1 MQACDLMLTPVVD
14 VDHKTWAH
22 PSTAT
27 NWFDQ
32 YLAPGWK
39 EYWSRG
45 WCRVE
50 AMLAAVKPVAAGRA
64 ELFRGAM
71 KVHLLGGHRP
81 HVLFGT
87 KELEENAPVIFLPPL
102 LHSKF
107 EQYKPELGALTKDTD
122 RVAVQRLTVE
132 ARKDV
137 VELVVGW
144 VGEYRGEGVGRGKQ
158 VFADGGGWEGEF
170 KDGKLHGHGKQVWAW
185 GDVYEG
191 QWKEG
196 KKHGKGRYAFADG
209 GIYEGEYEAGLK
221 HGYGKEA
228 FVQGITYEGEYQRG
242 QPHGKGKFTYDDGS
256 VKIVRLEA
264 NADVGQGVK
273 WSADRA
279 QAWELQD
286 GEPGRSISLE
296 EAAQIAA
303 RIGLPVP

>member
-14 VDHKTWAH
+14 VDHKQWAIDASTW
-22 PSTAT
+22 SG
-27 NWFDQ
+27 NWFDE

-87 KELEENAPVIFLPPL
+87 KELETNHPVIFLPPL

-144 VGEYRGEGVGRGKQ
+144 VGEYRGEGVGRGKL
-158 VFADGGGWEGEF
+158 VYPDGSVDEGEF
-170 KDGKLHGHGKQVWAW
+170 KDGVLHGHGKGVVAD
-185 GDVYEG
+185 GNVYEG
-191 QWKEG
+191 QYKEG
-196 KKHGKGRYAFADG
+196 KRHGKGRYVSADG
-209 GIYEGEYEAGLK
+209 GNDGDRPATAGL
-221 HGYGKEA
+221 GPAG
-228 FVQGITYEGEYQRG
+228 GD
-242 QPHGKGKFTYDDGS
+242 FTRTGA
-256 VKIVRLEA
+256 VREH
-264 NADVGQGVK
+264 
-273 WSADRA
+273 
-279 QAWELQD
+279 
-286 GEPGRSISLE
+286 
-296 EAAQIAA
+296 A
-303 RIGLPVP
+303 RR

>member
-14 VDHKTWAH
+14 VDHKQWAY
-22 PSTAT
+22 PSTAG
-27 NWFDQ
+27 NWFDE

-87 KELEENAPVIFLPPL
+87 KELERNAAVIFLPPL

-144 VGEYRGEGVGRGKQ
+144 VGEYRGEGVGRGKR
-158 VFADGGGWEGEF
+158 VYADGAVQEGEF
-170 KDGKLHGHGKQVWAW
+170 KDGELHGHGKYVWAT

-196 KKHGKGRYAFADG
+196 KRHDKGRYVSAEGGNDG
-209 GIYEGEYEAGLK
+209 DLPATAGL
-221 HGYGKEA
+221 GA
-228 FVQGITYEGEYQRG
+228 RRG
-242 QPHGKGKFTYDDGS
+242 
-256 VKIVRLEA
+256 
-264 NADVGQGVK
+264 
-273 WSADRA
+273 
-279 QAWELQD
+279 
-286 GEPGRSISLE
+286 
-296 EAAQIAA
+296 AA
-303 RIGLPVP
+303 